1 MSQHNNEVP
10 DQPLLSNVLGRLL
23 DEVGWSE
30 RQLAQRADIP
40 RGTIRNWMKGAVTRP
55 RQWHPLIKA
64 AATMRLNAEQTDSLL
79 KSAQHLPISELW
91 LNTKSEEDKQLLAQF
106 LVTRSHQENNQIFQ
120 AMPDLPYFVGREKEL
135 AILKKH
141 LLKNHH
147 PTIYILNGMAG
158 VGKTT
163 LATRLAYEVRDYF
176 TDGVLWARADTSDT
190 MSLLKLIAD
199 SFGHDVSQYADL
211 HSRSQAVRGL
221 LAFKKAL
228 LVIDNVDSS
237 SQAEHLLPP
246 TGPCA
251 VLVTTRQTNLRIA
264 RGCPQIR
271 LEPFEPADQS
281 SQALFV
287 RILGED
293 AAEADKKT
301 LTQIADLLGHLPLA
315 LSIVA
320 GRIALEPHTTAEGYL
335 TQLQAEKAGL
345 DALTHEEQS
354 VRASF
359 NSSYAAL
366 TLEEQAFFAALG
378 VFGGEDFGVGAVTA
392 VTNTTQ
398 PATQSTLTQLYS
410 LSLVQTGKNQ
420 RYRLHPLL
428 REYARAQ
435 IKDTAVTERM
445 ITHFSQY
452 VAENQG
458 DFRAIEQELDNILT
472 ALDAA
477 FTQEFTEIGIKL
489 TINLADFL
497 AKSGLRDLA
506 KSLLIRARQTAES
519 LEDGKNLALIK
530 CAQGHIEKGR
540 IWHQAQAHFEDAI
553 QIAYTSEDDLTIAQV
568 LKEAGIFYYAHGDY
582 DEAQS
587 YWKKSLILARK
598 NDYFDLQ
605 IFLYNY
611 LAGIAI
617 NHANDYYQ
625 AENLLL
631 EGLAL
636 QRKHQNLPVM
646 SVHLMNLSM
655 IAFSLGN
662 YKQTHDYL
670 QESEKIAEKT
680 KYPLVQ
686 IILSGHWAS
695 LIVAR
700 DGNYEKAKLVLQDSL
715 KMARELQDTAV
726 TGFILAR
733 LGNANARLGQF
744 GDAVVNLQEALLF
757 SIETRRQDIEIEV
770 LTCFGF
776 IASRKN
782 QHQLA
787 QSHFEKALILARSY
801 NDTWFLGKTLAEWGE
816 FNLTAQNWQQ
826 ARQAFTELQTISQQS
841 EFAELT
847 AEAWYGLG
855 RVAQAS
861 DKMTQAK
868 TLGEQSR
875 SLFAEI
881 GHYKRKVVRDWLDEM
896 PFNSTNW
903 KARPAGEGIRP
914 LH

>member
-1 MSQHNNEVP
+1 MSQHSNEVP
-10 DQPLLSNVLGRLL
+10 DQSLLSDVLGRLL

-40 RGTIRNWMKGAVTRP
+40 RGTVRNWMKGAVARP

-64 AATMRLNAEQTDSLL
+64 AAAMRLDAEQTDNLL
-79 KSAQHLPISELW
+79 QSAQHLPISELW
-91 LNTKSEEDKQLLAQF
+91 LNTKSEEDKLLLSQF

-135 AILKKH
+135 AVLKKH

-264 RGCPQIR
+264 RGCPQVR

-293 AAEADKKT
+293 AAEAEKKT

-320 GRIALEPHTTAEGYL
+320 GRIALEPHTTAESYL

-366 TLEEQAFFAALG
+366 TLEEQSFFAALG

-392 VTNTTQ
+392 VTNTTK
-398 PATQSTLTQLYS
+398 PSAQSTLTQLYS

-458 DFRAIEQELDNILT
+458 NFRAIEQELNNILT
-472 ALDAA
+472 ALEAA
-477 FTQEFTEIGIKL
+477 FHQGLAAIGLKL
-489 TINLADFL
+489 TIDLADFL
-497 AKSGLRDLA
+497 SKSGLRSLA
-506 KSLLIRARQTAES
+506 KQLLGQAEQTAAT
-519 LEDGKNLALIK
+519 LQDTKNLALIK

-540 IWHQAQAHFEDAI
+540 TWRQAQTYFEEAVK
-553 QIAYTSEDDLTIAQV
+553 IAYVSKDDLVIAQV
-568 LKEAGIFYYAHGDY
+568 LKEVGLFFYAHGDY
-582 DEAQS
+582 DQAQS
-587 YWKKSLILARK
+587 HWEKSLVLARR
-598 NDYFDLQ
+598 NENIDLQ
-605 IFLYNY
+605 LFLYNY
-611 LAGIAI
+611 LAGIAV

-625 AENLLL
+625 AEKLFL

-636 QRKHQNLPVM
+636 QRQHQNLLAM
-646 SVHLMNLSM
+646 SLHLMNLSM

-662 YKQTHDYL
+662 YKQTRDYL
-670 QESEKIAEKT
+670 QESEKIAEQI

-686 IILSGHWAS
+686 IILSGHRAS

-700 DGNYEKAKLVLQDSL
+700 EGDYAQAKLVLQDSL
-715 KMARELQDTAV
+715 KMARELGDTAV

-744 GDAVVNLQEALLF
+744 GEAVVNLQEALLF

-770 LTCFGF
+770 LTCLGF
-776 IASRKN
+776 IAGQQN
-782 QHQLA
+782 QHKLA

-801 NDTWFLGKTLAEWGE
+801 NDKWFLGKTLAEWGE
-816 FNLTAQNWQQ
+816 FNLAEGKWKQ
-826 ARQAFTELQTISQQS
+826 ARQAFEELLTISQQS
-841 EFAELT
+841 AFSEL
-847 AEAWYGLG
+847 AADAQFGLA
-855 RVAQAS
+855 RVAQAQS
-861 DKMTQAK
+861 EMAQARR
-868 TLGEQSR
+868 LGEQSR
-875 SLFAEI
+875 VLFAEI
-881 GHYKRKVVRDWLDEM
+881 GHYQRQIVRTWLDKI
-896 PFNSTNW
+896 PFSNVNW
-903 KARPAGEGIRP
+903 GADQAGKGLRP
-914 LH
+914 LN